1 MPVRCSNGP
10 THVTKTPRAPG
21 ASRATSSS
29 GRAKMDSNL
38 LNLLATCLTPS
49 APTFAEAQR
58 QLGEMRQHQLPE
70 FVRALCDVIANSH
83 VNSDI
88 RQLAGVLLKNCF
100 ERDPKSSDPNSNV
113 LLQVPE
119 DSLRYIKVQLLNVMK
134 SGEESQSVLAA
145 CYVISRIAEL
155 ELRRQGWPEFFDIII
170 GMMDSND
177 VNSCRSSLKCVQY
190 LIEDLSSVYYN
201 HGAAF
206 LSKSECDRLL
216 TSIVKGACMTDDRS
230 RKTVM
235 ICMQH
240 ILPFIGS
247 NMAIPSERDA
257 IVQAICY
264 NSAPG
269 NGPDVRAAANDCL
282 VQLIT
287 DYYEIMAPCLQ
298 YIVPLLWQAIDTC
311 VDEIAIPAFE
321 FWNTIC
327 ETEIQL
333 EYEKPESNQRII
345 QQVISYLLPKILHT
359 MTLHEYEDFDSDTW
373 TLPMAAGVCLSLCSQ
388 TVKNDIV
395 PSVLQFINDNF
406 NHQQW
411 NHREAA
417 VLAYGYI
424 MEGPD
429 AETLQMLVR
438 DSFDRLCDVLNDPS
452 IAVQDTAA
460 WTIGRIASFH
470 CQVILPYLG
479 HLDDS
484 NSNLSKIM
492 QALYKPAR
500 VAANV
505 CWFLHELAEGAVRAS
520 GNHDLVDA
528 IFPKVCDALVRRAN
542 MDDAMDKNLFSSAHS
557 SLCSLISNV
566 SPGCRQQLGGMLE
579 HFERM
584 LSQSVSA
591 DDQSPEARSRQETI
605 CGVVQVLLTR
615 VEYVP
620 STQNL
625 WRSLCVIL
633 QDDLSEDALLT
644 VSALINRVGSA
655 EFQPHLPQ
663 LMDIVLTGLQ
673 RLDMVDSCK
682 ACVELTSDVARVM
695 DSGIQPYVP
704 QIMAILLRTLADF
717 NTPQKLKPPI
727 VTALGDIA
735 MVSGPAFSAFLE
747 PSMNL
752 LLQAASITFDMGPV
766 DNEEWIWYIT
776 DLREGALLSFTGI
789 LYGQKGAN
797 QLDALRGY
805 VSGILQF
812 VQLVVETPQ
821 QYFSVCNYRLAVALA
836 GDLVNAF
843 GSDLSVYLV
852 NSTLVSK
859 IMERL
864 EQLETENDPSV
875 SECREKVNWLCSL
888 LNGSSLSVN
897 ASHSTGIPRLASAC
911 ATAEHRVI
919 CSCSTY
925 FHVWVDS
932 QRLDEVDALE
942 QRLPGGQHVVNDDD
956 FGPGGEGARSAHK
969 QRPFSVVLRLLPVV
983 AEADSF
989 PRVLPV
995 LDSHGGDYRY
1005 ALYMCL

>member
-1 MPVRCSNGP
+1 ME
-10 THVTKTPRAPG
+10 
-21 ASRATSSS
+21 
-29 GRAKMDSNL
+29 SNL
-38 LNLLATCLTPS
+38 LNILATCLTPTS
-49 APTFAEAQR
+49 ATFAEAQR
-58 QLGEMRQHQLPE
+58 QLGEMRKHQLPE
-70 FVRALCDVIANSH
+70 FVRALCDVIANAH

-100 ERDPKSSDPNSNV
+100 ERDPKSSDPNANV

-134 SGEESQSVLAA
+134 SGGESQSVLAA

-177 VNSCRSSLKCVQY
+177 VEACRSSLKCVQY
-190 LIEDLSSVYYN
+190 LIEDLSSVYYS
-201 HGAAF
+201 HGTAF

-216 TSIVKGACMTDDRS
+216 TSIVKGACMADDRS

-235 ICMQH
+235 TCMQH
-240 ILPFIGS
+240 ILPFVGS

-257 IVQAICY
+257 IVRAICY

-287 DYYEIMAPCLQ
+287 DYYELIGPCLQ
-298 YIVPLLWQAIDTC
+298 FIVPLLWQAIDTC

-333 EYEKPESNQRII
+333 EFENPDANQHII

-388 TVKNDIV
+388 TVRNDIV

-406 NHQQW
+406 NHQKW

-438 DSFDRLCDVLNDPS
+438 DSFDRLCDVMDDPS

-492 QALYKPAR
+492 RALFKPAR

-505 CWFLHELAEGAVRAS
+505 CWFLHELAENAVRAS
-520 GNHDLVDA
+520 GNRDLIDA
-528 IFPKVCDALVRRAN
+528 IFPKVCDALVRRAS
-542 MDDAMDKNLFSSAHS
+542 MDDAMEKNLFSSAHS
-557 SLCSLISNV
+557 SLCNFISNV
-566 SPGCRQQLGGMLE
+566 SVRCRKQLGGMLE

-584 LSQSVSA
+584 LSQSVSSE
-591 DDQSPEARSRQETI
+591 DQTSETRSRQETI
-605 CGVVQVLLTR
+605 CGVVQVLLTH
-615 VEYVP
+615 VEFVP

-625 WRSLCVIL
+625 WRNLYTIL
-633 QDDLSEDALLT
+633 QEDLSEDALLT
-644 VSALINRVGSA
+644 VSALINRVGSE

-663 LMDIVLTGLQ
+663 LMDIVLAGL
-673 RLDMVDSCK
+673 RRPDMVDSCK
-682 ACVELTSDVARVM
+682 ACVELISDMSRVM
-695 DSGIQPYVP
+695 DSSMRPYVP
-704 QIMAILLRTLADF
+704 QMMDILLSALADF

-735 MVSGPAFSAFLE
+735 IVAGPAFAAYLE

-752 LLQAASITFDMGPV
+752 LLQAASISFEMGPV
-766 DNEEWIWYIT
+766 ENEEWIWYIT

-797 QLDALRGY
+797 QLNALRGY
-805 VSGILQF
+805 VSSILQF
-812 VQLVVETPQ
+812 VQQVVDTPQ
-821 QYFSVCNYRLAVALA
+821 HYYSSCNYRLAVALA
-836 GDLVNAF
+836 GDLVTAF
-843 GSDLSVYLV
+843 GADLSVHLV
-852 NSTLVSK
+852 NSTLMNK

-864 EQLETENDPSV
+864 EQLETENEPSV
-875 SECREKVNWLCSL
+875 PECREKVNWLCKL
-888 LNGSSLSVN
+888 LNG
-897 ASHSTGIPRLASAC
+897 R
-911 ATAEHRVI
+911 
-919 CSCSTY
+919 
-925 FHVWVDS
+925 
-932 QRLDEVDALE
+932 
-942 QRLPGGQHVVNDDD
+942 
-956 FGPGGEGARSAHK
+956 
-969 QRPFSVVLRLLPVV
+969 
-983 AEADSF
+983 
-989 PRVLPV
+989 
-995 LDSHGGDYRY
+995 
-1005 ALYMCL
+1005 